1 MEISEVE
8 SGGKFSD
15 RGGIA
20 VLRFG
25 VTILCICD
33 FLAAQTVSRSGGYQ
47 LTEQMLGQAFQ
58 FGRILAGADFSASDA
73 AALRSE
79 LVAYFQ
85 KEPAKQVEAYEATA
99 KTLQGVSGIPGHKPS
114 WLDLALAR
122 YRVWLW
128 YGEHQQALRD
138 FQSAPFGRMVL
149 NYNPVL
155 VNSGGMIV
163 TKTDVECQ
171 FASDTLIA
179 KAAGVVPPGQAEK
192 DQLMRTLSSRFA
204 SLSKEQQEYL
214 RAAEVRL
221 VKFWLVY
228 GNTIKTHAIV
238 TADIRKSVHTPADV
252 WQCARRVENDVDSK
266 YWRMYMN
273 EGLTAVANAGRV
285 NPDIVG
291 LGGLNDSVSRSGDMY
306 RGH

>member
-1 MEISEVE
+1 
-8 SGGKFSD
+8 
-15 RGGIA
+15 
-20 VLRFG
+20 
-25 VTILCICD
+25 
-33 FLAAQTVSRSGGYQ
+33 
-47 LTEQMLGQAFQ
+47 MLGQAFQ

-73 AALRSE
+73 AALRSD
-79 LVAYFQ
+79 LIAYFQ
-85 KEPAKQVEAYEATA
+85 KEPAKQVEAYVSTA
-99 KTLQGVSGIPGHKPS
+99 KTLQGVPGIPGHKPS

-149 NYNPVL
+149 KYNPVL
-155 VNSGGMIV
+155 VNSGGVIV
-163 TKTDVECQ
+163 TKTDVDCQ
-171 FASDTLIA
+171 FVSDTLVA
-179 KAAGVVPPGQAEK
+179 KAAGVAPPAQAEK
-192 DQLMRTLSSRFA
+192 DQLMRTLSSGSA

-214 RAAEVRL
+214 RAAEVRF

-228 GNTIKTHAIV
+228 GGTIKTRAIV
-238 TADIRKSVHTPADV
+238 TADIRRSVRSPADV
-252 WQCARRVENDVDSK
+252 WRCARQVENDVDRK

-285 NPDIVG
+285 NADIVA
-291 LGGLNDSVSRSGDMY
+291 LGGLNDSVSRNGDMY